1 MPTTADESQSSKK
14 LLRSNAVWDL
24 TSIPLD
30 TPLELQLKI
39 EIHSTASPLTVDWES
54 SSLTRV
60 IQLRKFVAGLIP
72 HNFRLEVN
80 DEILCDHAYLYEYC
94 LVANDVVKVYCE

>member
-1 MPTTADESQSSKK
+1 MPSTAENDSPKK
-14 LLRSNAVWDL
+14 LTRTNAVWDL

-39 EIHSTASPLTVDWES
+39 EIHSSESPLTLNWES

-60 IQLRKFVAGLIP
+60 YQLRKFISGLIP

-80 DEILCDHAYLYEYC
+80 DEIMSDHAYLYEYC
-94 LVANDVVKVYCE
+94 LVSNDVVRVFCE